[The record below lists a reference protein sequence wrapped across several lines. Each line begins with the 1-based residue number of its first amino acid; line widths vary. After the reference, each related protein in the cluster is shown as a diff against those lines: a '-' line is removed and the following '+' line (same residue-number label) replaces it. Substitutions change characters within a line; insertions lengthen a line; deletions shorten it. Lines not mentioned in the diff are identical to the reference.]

1 MGVCTV
7 EDEKNNQKYR
17 KINKLEES
25 KNFEDESPKIK
36 RKKSFQSKTIDIS
49 LNSKKTIIKLIGEI
63 KGKSIKIK
71 NNIDCI
77 ILIMENSQSITLE
90 NCKNCSI
97 LLAPCSSSILVD
109 NCENLNLISASLN
122 IKITNVKKGNLFIF
136 TEKPIIIKD
145 SEDIYLGNF
154 FFQYTELPEMFINSK
169 LNIWNNKWSF
179 YEEEGRNKNIK
190 YSNDFIKQR
199 VIDKFSIVL
208 NKCFINIDQYQF
220 LPFTYGKY
228 LLNNENIENNNYNYI
243 NFIIIIREEDFQ
255 ETEILKLIL
264 PEELEK
270 NQIKLIST
278 LVLNENNDKIK
289 DLIKNLELNKETG
302 DLINY
307 ILRKNNKVGLFES
320 FRSTELKN
328 SENKNIL
335 NDIDLS
341 SNGNINNN
349 YKFLNKGDLLFLW
362 FFNCAEDFREINL
375 YFNNFFEQINIDII
389 KKETFGW
396 DEDEFQKYLEY
407 FFEFEKKN

>member
-17 KINKLEES
+17 KINKIEES

-136 TEKPIIIKD
+136 TNNPAIIKN

-228 LLNNENIENNNYNYI
+228 LINNENIENNNYNYI

-362 FFNCAEDFREINL
+362 FFNGSNDFKEIYS

-396 DEDEFQKYLEY
+396 DEVELKKYLEY
-407 FFEFEKKN
+407 FFEFEKKI